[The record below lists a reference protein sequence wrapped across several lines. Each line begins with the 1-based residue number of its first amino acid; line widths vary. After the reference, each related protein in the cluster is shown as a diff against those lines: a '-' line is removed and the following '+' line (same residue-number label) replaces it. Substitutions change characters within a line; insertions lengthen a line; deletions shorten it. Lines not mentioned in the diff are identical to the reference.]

1 MFFDT
6 HAHLD
11 DEQFTEDR
19 VDVIS
24 RLREAGVELVIN
36 VGCNMQSSLKSVEI
50 TKEYDFI
57 YGAVGIHPHDAS
69 DLNEESLGQLRELAR
84 EPRIVAVG
92 EIGLDY
98 YYDYSPRELQ
108 KKCFREMIGM
118 AKELKLPIIIHDRDA
133 HEDTLKI
140 VKEEK
145 ANEVGGVFHCY
156 SGSWEM
162 AKEVM
167 KLGFY
172 MAIGGAVTF
181 KNAKKVVEVAQE
193 IPLDHLL
200 IETDCPYLAPVPYRG
215 KRNEPAYV
223 SKVAERIA
231 EIKGISIEEVAKAT
245 LENGKRLF
253 GLTNHLEA
261 RD

>member
-253 GLTNHLEA
+253 GLTNHLEV